1 MGMKYDGKDIIWCH
15 WDLIRFLQKK
25 DLTEE
30 KVIGVS
36 GYRKTKEGKNV
47 VLDYK
52 IYMKK
57 SGDLYK
63 AHIFTTEQDKDEHQ
77 FDSFGELQEFVDNLP
92 YDHPEYKERPM
103 DLVEL
108 EK

>member
-57 SGDLYK
+57 AEIYIRPIFLQRNKIRTSINSTVLASCKNLLITFLTIIQNTKKDLW
-63 AHIFTTEQDKDEHQ
+63 
-77 FDSFGELQEFVDNLP
+77 NW
-92 YDHPEYKERPM
+92 
-103 DLVEL
+103 
-108 EK
+108 